1 MRRRD
6 LQRHIQLRHH
16 PKNLHVIKNSNSQT
30 HSSDSQMTLLS
41 QSSSSENED
50 DEADQKRWHIH
61 FVAAFINKALILT

>member
-16 PKNLHVIKNSNSQT
+16 PKNLHVIKNSNGQT

-50 DEADQKRWHIH
+50 EEADQKR
-61 FVAAFINKALILT
+61 